1 MSKYKI
7 WLPKGYLYWCGT
19 KIFILVVTFLFLWIL
34 NFHPKKNI
42 INLYPKNKNSN
53 NRKCCNNC
61 YCNCHSKNLKNSVIV
76 ENSQRDID
84 GNSLKNR
91 LQLRKTKRRFSYK
104 YIHILISI
112 CHTMLSNQHS
122 NSRTIAQLVL
132 KYTNF
137 YFSSKIYISFTKG
150 THCFLKHL

>member
-1 MSKYKI
+1 MNSKISPEKNVINVYPRI
-7 WLPKGYLYWCGT
+7 WLTIQIPGNAAT
-19 KIFILVVTFLFLWIL
+19 IVT
-34 NFHPKKNI
+34 
-42 INLYPKNKNSN
+42 
-53 NRKCCNNC
+53 
-61 YCNCHSKNLKNSVIV
+61 VIV
-76 ENSQRDID
+76 IRNIFFTSKSKKF
-84 GNSLKNR
+84 GNCWKFTEGNTLKNR
-91 LQLRKTKRRFSYK
+91 LQLRKTKQRFSYK

-137 YFSSKIYISFTKG
+137 HFSSKIYISFTKG